1 MRQRKIIA
9 GFLAIGSMAAL
20 ISTATAQTS
29 AEDEIAR
36 YRELLQDGNPADLWE
51 ARGEELWKEKR
62 GPNKV
67 SFEKCDLGKGPGVV
81 KGVYAELPR
90 YFADADRV
98 MDLETRLVYCMT
110 TQQGFSMAEATK
122 QPFGS
127 GEKRSVIEALA
138 AYVTAESRGAK
149 MNIPL
154 SHPKE
159 QDAYRLGEK
168 MFFFRGGPHDF
179 SCATCHGES
188 GKRIRLQAL
197 PNLSDQKEAQKAYT
211 SWPAYRVSQGEL
223 RTMQWRLN
231 DCFRQQRFPD
241 LQFTSETSI
250 ALTTYLA
257 KKADGGTLTAPTIKR

>member
-1 MRQRKIIA
+1 MRPQKIIA
-9 GFLAIGSMAAL
+9 GLLAIGSMTAL
-20 ISTATAQTS
+20 MGTATAQTS
-29 AEDEIAR
+29 AEDEIAK

-51 ARGEELWKEKR
+51 ARGEALWKEKR
-62 GPNKV
+62 GPKKV
-67 SFEKCDLGKGPGVV
+67 SLENCDLGKGPGVV

-90 YFADADRV
+90 YFADANRV

-110 TQQGFSMAEATK
+110 AQQGFSEGDATK
-122 QPFGS
+122 QPFGN
-127 GEKRSVIEALA
+127 GEKRSTIEALA
-138 AYVTAESRGAK
+138 AYITAESRGVK

-159 QDAYRLGEK
+159 QEAYKLGEK

-188 GKRIRLQAL
+188 GKRIRLQGL
-197 PNLSDQKEAQKAYT
+197 PNLTDTKDAQKAYT

-241 LQFTSETSI
+241 LQFTSEASI

-257 KKADGGTLTAPTIKR
+257 KKADGGTLTAPAIKR